1 MTSSR
6 TTRRQATLI
15 GLGLGAVGS
24 FGCATTMLASSSRS
38 TTQVI
43 EGAVALTDDIV
54 AFGQPDAAMAKSMGR
69 SDVVAFLG
77 TTNTYLLVEGG
88 PALLAM
94 TRLDPARLALKVDS
108 KRLFI
113 KDKTIWGQLE
123 FEYASEEARET
134 ADERAAFKALGFE
147 RSSPQGVTRR
157 VEIKGAVYPPLKV
170 QGTGFKPMQTAR
182 KLAFRA
188 PPTTETK
195 PDVGKL
201 VLLPVTILIDVVTAP
216 LQLLGGAVMLLT
228 LSR

>member
-1 MTSSR
+1 M
-6 TTRRQATLI
+6 
-15 GLGLGAVGS
+15 GS

-38 TTQVI
+38 TTRVI

-113 KDKTIWGQLE
+113 NDKTIWGQLE
-123 FEYASEEARET
+123 FEYASEEAWET

-157 VEIKGAVYPPLKV
+157 CEIKGAVYPPLKV

-201 VLLPVTILIDVVTAP
+201 VLLPVTILVDVVTAP

>member
-1 MTSSR
+1 MTSIR

-24 FGCATTMLASSSRS
+24 FGCATTMLASSSLS

-43 EGAVALTDDIV
+43 EGAVALSDDIV

-201 VLLPVTILIDVVTAP
+201 VLLPVTILVDVVTAP